1 VISVRFLGGSVA
13 AAVGLVLLGC
23 ATGSGPARQ
32 LSDLDSCVDRQ
43 DGAYVSLRDQ
53 VETVMAEQGLDL
65 PESLTGLEAAA
76 KLRVNRAASVSNED
90 MTFLKEHGFFA
101 LYPIIVFTP
110 ERFAALRRCLEQR
123 HGMKIRVIE
132 VRAP

>member
-1 VISVRFLGGSVA
+1 VSGLGVLNR
-13 AAVGLVLLGC
+13 AAVVALTLLVAGC
-23 ATGSGPARQ
+23 ATSSGPGRQ
-32 LSDLDSCVDRQ
+32 LSELDSCVDRQ
-43 DGAYVSLRDQ
+43 DAAYVSMRGDA
-53 VETVMAEQGLDL
+53 ETAMAEQGLDL
-65 PESLTGLEAAA
+65 PEALTGLEAAA
-76 KLRVNRAASVSNED
+76 KLRVNRAASISNED

>member
-1 VISVRFLGGSVA
+1 VSGVRVPGRARAVA
-13 AAVGLVLLGC
+13 LALLLAGC
-23 ATGSGPARQ
+23 ATGSSPRRQ

-43 DGAYVSLRDQ
+43 DAAYVSMRDE

-65 PESLTGLEAAA
+65 PEALTGLEAAA
-76 KLRVNRAASVSNED
+76 KLRVNRAASISNED

-110 ERFAALRRCLEQR
+110 ARFATLRTCLEQR
-123 HGMKIRVIE
+123 HGLKIRVIE